1 MRRGLRVPISKE
13 EKAAVAIGKVLSDYS
28 LDLEAVGKYMA
39 TAQPYL
45 IYSRAVEMLEATQ
58 FNKEVAEYHEIG
70 RYYGGKLF

>member
-1 MRRGLRVPISKE
+1 MSKE
-13 EKAAVAIGKVLSDYS
+13 ERAAIAIGKVLSDYS